1 MRVPHLKHHRELIR
15 FSFLF
20 FLGMVLGALLI
31 FLYFSRELND
41 LYIQIIILE
50 NEKET
55 LIKKIEAKDK
65 ELSLWDARKR
75 VSDVI
80 IHLENTPSEILKTEI
95 LRRASADT
103 QFLIGKEIK
112 NIENTFESIYK
123 IFSPKV
129 YKIDSKQY
137 EVWLQNMVI
146 GSKVHLF
153 IKVKLRD

>member
-1 MRVPHLKHHRELIR
+1 
-15 FSFLF
+15 
-20 FLGMVLGALLI
+20 MVLGALLI

-75 VSDVI
+75 VSDVM

>member
-1 MRVPHLKHHRELIR
+1 MRVPHLKQHRELIR

-75 VSDVI
+75 VSDVM

>member
-1 MRVPHLKHHRELIR
+1 
-15 FSFLF
+15 
-20 FLGMVLGALLI
+20 
-31 FLYFSRELND
+31 
-41 LYIQIIILE
+41 
-50 NEKET
+50 

-75 VSDVI
+75 VSDVM